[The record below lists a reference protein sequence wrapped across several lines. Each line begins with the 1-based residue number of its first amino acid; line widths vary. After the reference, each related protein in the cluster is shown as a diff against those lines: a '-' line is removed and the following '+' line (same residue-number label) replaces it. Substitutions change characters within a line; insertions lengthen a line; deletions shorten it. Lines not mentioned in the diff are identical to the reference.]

1 VHKNPNVIIAILSAV
16 LLVLVARY
24 AFINRDAI
32 FVLSNQLLG
41 KNEIGHEGFR
51 VIIDAGHG
59 GNDPGKVTPGG
70 ISEKD
75 INLEIAKKLKMFL
88 EAQDVFVIMTRETD
102 QGLYT
107 PGASNKKVEDMKNR
121 LVLIESANADL
132 AVSIHQNSYNQEAI
146 HGAQVFYYTNSKAG
160 KKLAETIQ
168 ARLISGVDPGNTRE
182 AKANDSYYL
191 LKKTTIPLAIIECGF
206 LTNKAEA
213 KKLSDP
219 YYQEKLAWS
228 IHIAI
233 MQYLNQTR

>member
-1 VHKNPNVIIAILSAV
+1 
-16 LLVLVARY
+16 
-24 AFINRDAI
+24 
-32 FVLSNQLLG
+32 
-41 KNEIGHEGFR
+41 
-51 VIIDAGHG
+51 
-59 GNDPGKVTPGG
+59 
-70 ISEKD
+70 
-75 INLEIAKKLKMFL
+75 MFL

-102 QGLYT
+102 QGLYS

-132 AVSIHQNSYNQEAI
+132 AVSIHQNSYNQESI

-206 LTNKAEA
+206 LTNHAEA
-213 KKLSDP
+213 KKLNDP

-233 MQYLNQTR
+233 MQYLNQSP